1 MSGFSFR
8 SLTFMLLVAF
18 LVWSSNFEAC
28 MGRRGRH
35 WRPGRASSSL
45 SKKKGKTSHGSRSG
59 SGSSSS
65 HHHSGGSSG
74 SKPKPKPKPKPK
86 APSHNNA
93 PTPSHSKVPLPPP
106 VPKPRDDDQG
116 YSYNVLD
123 FGAKGDG
130 SSDDTKVSFS
140 APRTYS
146 CSSETSLR
154 INNSRNFII
163 LLVLA
168 HLVHEN

>member
-1 MSGFSFR
+1 
-8 SLTFMLLVAF
+8 MLLVAF

-35 WRPGRASSSL
+35 WRPGRAASSSL
-45 SKKKGKTSHGSRSG
+45 SKKKGKTSHGSG
-59 SGSSSS
+59 S

-74 SKPKPKPKPKPK
+74 SKPKPKPKPKRK
-86 APSHNNA
+86 APSHSNA
-93 PTPSHSKVPLPPP
+93 PTPPHSKAPLPPP
-106 VPKPRDDDQG
+106 VPNPRDDDQG

-146 CSSETSLR
+146 CSSASLFR
-154 INNSRNFII
+154 INNSRIFII